1 MENFMKQDFQIKE
14 VIRSRIVPAVVN
26 KKPSNMNRSYNVFIY
41 MHGCEKDYKF
51 EDGTTIHTK
60 NGDIIFIPP
69 GISYQV
75 RTTIPG
81 ETYSI
86 NFELYD
92 QPELSPFLFRPKN
105 QNVFFDCLKTT
116 EKAWRRKYTGFQM
129 RLKSETYAFICNIIK
144 EYELEYVSK
153 STVSRISPAIR
164 YIQDEYTKE
173 NISIS
178 TLASLCNMS
187 EVLFRN
193 IFTNAMGT
201 TPLKYINNLK
211 IENAKELLASKSCN
225 VSKAA
230 ELSGFKCESYFSRE
244 FKKHTGMSPMEYKN
258 SIE

>member
-1 MENFMKQDFQIKE
+1 MKQNFVIKE
-14 VIRSRIVPAVVN
+14 VIRSRIVPANVN
-26 KKPSNMNRSYNVFIY
+26 KRPSNMNRPYNVFIY
-41 MHGCEKDYKF
+41 MHGCEKTYKF
-51 EDGTTIHTK
+51 EDGTKIHTK
-60 NGDIIFIPP
+60 NGDLIFIPP
-69 GISYQV
+69 GVNYQV
-75 RTTIPG
+75 LCTVPG

-105 QNVFFDCLKTT
+105 QNIFFDCLKAT

-129 RLKSETYAFICNIIK
+129 RLKAETYTFICNMIK

-153 STVSRISPAIR
+153 STISRIAPAIR
-164 YIQDEYTKE
+164 YIQDEYTKN
-173 NISIS
+173 NISIA
-178 TLASLCNMS
+178 TLAKLCNMS

-230 ELSGFKCESYFSRE
+230 ELSGFKCDSYFSRE
-244 FKKHTGMSPMEYKN
+244 FKKHTGMSPMDYKN
-258 SIE
+258 RIE